1 MKENSRAN
9 KGKLA
14 GLIGIIVNILLASGK
29 LLAGIIS
36 GSVSIIADALNNFS
50 DSISSIIT
58 LIGFRASQRPADSDH
73 PFGHARY
80 EYVTGL
86 LISILV
92 IIVGFELFK
101 SSIEKVFNPT
111 AINFSI
117 LSVIILGVSALVKL
131 ILCIYNARVAK
142 QINSDALKATSID
155 CRNDAIMTTLVLIAI
170 LIERYTSL
178 MVDGYMGLLVALFI
192 LYSGIKLTFETIS
205 PILGKKNDEELKQ
218 KIIDKIKEYP
228 IVIGYHDLMIHD
240 YGPGVSF
247 CSIHFEVD
255 KNLDP
260 LYVHELIDKFE
271 REFLELGTSLTV
283 HYDPVVIDSEELNT
297 LKSAVF
303 NEISNLELTSYPHD
317 FRTIPCDGF
326 TKVFFDLPISEDMLA
341 RKEEIIEKI
350 NFALNNLGIGVYQAE
365 ITFDS
370 QAFNWAIKK

>member
-192 LYSGIKLTFETIS
+192 LYSGIKLTLETIS
-205 PILGKKNDEELKQ
+205 PILGKSNDEELKQ

-297 LKSAVF
+297 LKRAVF

-326 TKVFFDLPISEDMLA
+326 TKVFFDLPISEDMLDK
-341 RKEEIIEKI
+341 KEEIIEKI

-370 QAFNWAIKK
+370 QAFN